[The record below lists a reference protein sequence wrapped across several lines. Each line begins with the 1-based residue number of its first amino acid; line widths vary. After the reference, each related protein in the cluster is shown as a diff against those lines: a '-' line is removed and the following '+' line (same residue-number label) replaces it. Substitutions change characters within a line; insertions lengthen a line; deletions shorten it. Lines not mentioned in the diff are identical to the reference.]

1 MIISSTQILAWNPR
15 TFVSDFVE
23 IVPAMMSPTTSLEV
37 FHTLIDLPCMTAALE
52 VMEKYKNVDLSTV
65 TGVISDLDPTTS
77 ADAFKNAM
85 FRPMF
90 NFFTRA
96 EGGHGDT
103 INRYC

>member
-1 MIISSTQILAWNPR
+1 
-15 TFVSDFVE
+15 
-23 IVPAMMSPTTSLEV
+23 MMSPTTSLEV

-77 ADAFKNAM
+77 AEAFKNAM

-103 INRYC
+103 INRYCISISGKVPFLQIFINLLACKIKLV

>member
-1 MIISSTQILAWNPR
+1 
-15 TFVSDFVE
+15 
-23 IVPAMMSPTTSLEV
+23 MMSPTTALEV
-37 FHTLIDLPCMTAALE
+37 FHTLIDLPCMTASLE
-52 VMEKYKNVDLSTV
+52 VIEKYKNIDLSAF
-65 TGVISDLDPTTS
+65 TGMTSDFDPANS

-103 INRYC
+103 VNR